1 MKCKCAQVK
10 WLPDP
15 RTSKQRKWSK
25 HTAPHL
31 PFQTRNFE
39 SHFASK
45 LRCFPNFWT
54 RWLPRNASLHLWK
67 ESRVYPLELLEKLE
81 KLVKMWSFYSFY
93 ILQFFKCESLY
104 FAPFWNLNF
113 SSRYRSKLVEQRFLL
128 SCQFNLETLFKGK
141 SYSLIQS
148 CTLAITIQRKR
159 NNKHLTF
166 SDLQDIQYFS
176 WLWPLIGF
184 PMQNSESIRISGH

>member
-25 HTAPHL
+25 HTSPHL
-31 PFQTRNFE
+31 PFQKRNFE
-39 SHFASK
+39 SNFASK
-45 LRCFPNFWT
+45 LRCFAFDK
-54 RWLPRNASLHLWK
+54 WLNQLITSVMLYCICERNQGFILI
-67 ESRVYPLELLEKLE
+67 EKLA
-81 KLVKMWSFYSFY
+81 KMWFF
-93 ILQFFKCESLY
+93 ILQFCKCESSY

-128 SCQFNLETLFKGK
+128 SCQFNSETLFKGK

-166 SDLQDIQYFS
+166 YWS
-176 WLWPLIGF
+176 PGH
-184 PMQNSESIRISGH
+184 SISFMVMTSQRISDAE